1 MTSDTNTSGS
11 DLADTSSEATKL
23 TDELSDS
30 VDDAST
36 DVAED
41 VADAEED
48 GLSEDS
54 SVSSSEEFHEDI
66 GEDSSEGAMDDGLEE
81 VPEDVTDDE
90 SATDAPESPGEV
102 ASEDVP
108 DDAASDV
115 PEVGPG
121 NGSDMSAREVDDGV
135 ETESESTEETEQN
148 ELGAKE
154 SAEET
159 NAERDGAHGGVS
171 DAWAEE
177 SADSQVDDADSA
189 EGESARESVE
199 DGGVIGNASEAASED
214 VSGVG
219 SATDAA
225 KTSSVGATE
234 HIAETA
240 ADDTSGGG
248 SKAPTELAESQ
259 SPEQSEEVPL
269 GVSQE
274 PIAEQVDT
282 PTVEAHQPQDALDG
296 REIDPC
302 DDVWNHCD
310 NPENTD
316 YLADSD
322 RARETLSPFRS
333 ENWEDMPAD
342 DRKGYIEGL
351 ADYHA
356 DILAVG
362 GKPFIEYYN
371 GSSNDFGA
379 FDPNTNTLMI
389 NERNLDDGPEVAD
402 TVSHEYRHAYQHQC
416 SENPINERDEI
427 FRDNIVNPIDASV
440 DYQEY
445 RDQPIERDARAYA
458 QRFKNYAQS

>member
-11 DLADTSSEATKL
+11 DLADTSSETTKS

-66 GEDSSEGAMDDGLEE
+66 GEDSSEGAIDDGLEV

-121 NGSDMSAREVDDGV
+121 NGSDMSAREVDAGV

-214 VSGVG
+214 V
-219 SATDAA
+219 
-225 KTSSVGATE
+225 
-234 HIAETA
+234 
-240 ADDTSGGG
+240 
-248 SKAPTELAESQ
+248 
-259 SPEQSEEVPL
+259 PL

-274 PIAEQVDT
+274 PIAEQVDA